1 MTRQPE
7 ILIPKSPQSPAIV
20 SPYWVSRREMA
31 PSIQVLAIAI
41 TASALEQY
49 LQREV
54 EFRFRFAA
62 DAADSN

>member
-1 MTRQPE
+1 
-7 ILIPKSPQSPAIV
+7 
-20 SPYWVSRREMA
+20 MA

-41 TASALEQY
+41 TAPALEQY
-49 LQREV
+49 LQRKV